1 MGEPRCDGPLCGFLR
16 QISRSYKDT
25 GKQEAASSTR
35 MRACVRERTSAT
47 VRAALNRR

>member
-25 GKQEAASSTR
+25 GKQEAASYHASAETR
-35 MRACVRERTSAT
+35 VRACVSAWVRERG
-47 VRAALNRR
+47 R